1 MYFCFFSCI
10 IFTDT
15 KTKLQEDEEVVKL
28 IIGARGS
35 GKTKNLIE
43 LVNSA
48 AATSKG
54 SVICVEYG
62 NTLNFDVTYKAR
74 LVDTTQFGIESADAL
89 YGFIAGLAAS
99 DHDITDIFVDAA
111 LKICRR
117 DMAAV
122 DAVVAKVGKLSEQY
136 GFNFVMTVS
145 APLEECT
152 EAMRALV

>member
-1 MYFCFFSCI
+1 MYL
-10 IFTDT
+10 DT
-15 KTKLQEDEEVVKL
+15 KSTFQEEKTVVKL

-43 LVNSA
+43 QVNAA
-48 AATSKG
+48 AATTKG

-74 LVDTTQFGIESADAL
+74 LVDTTAFGIESADGL

-99 DHDITDIFVDAA
+99 DHDITDIFVDVA
-111 LKICRR
+111 LKICKY
-117 DMAAV
+117 DMAGV
-122 DAVVAKVGKLSEQY
+122 DSVVSRVRKLSDTY

-152 EAMRALV
+152 EGMRELA

>member
-1 MYFCFFSCI
+1 MYNRVGN
-10 IFTDT
+10 
-15 KTKLQEDEEVVKL
+15 KNPYLQEDKAVVKL

-48 AATSKG
+48 AAATKG

-74 LVDTTQFGIESADAL
+74 LVDTTAFDINNADAL

-111 LKICRR
+111 LKICNR
-117 DMAAV
+117 DMNAV
-122 DAVVAKVGKLSEQY
+122 NEMVAKVKKLSDTY

-145 APLEECT
+145 ASPEDCPES
-152 EAMRALV
+152 MRALM

>member
-1 MYFCFFSCI
+1 M
-10 IFTDT
+10 
-15 KTKLQEDEEVVKL
+15 VKL

-35 GKTKNLIE
+35 GKTKHLIE
-43 LVNSA
+43 QVNTA
-48 AATSKG
+48 ASSSKG

-74 LVDTTQFGIESADAL
+74 LVDTTAFGISSADAL

-111 LKICRR
+111 LKICNQNI
-117 DMAAV
+117 AAV
-122 DAVVAKVGKLSEQY
+122 DEVVTKVKKLAETY

-145 APLEECT
+145 AHPEECT
-152 EAMRALV
+152 EGMRALA